1 MVFDGFLHE
10 FVDLFG
16 DLLSCIEQR
25 LLLVVL
31 PVQGQI

>member
-1 MVFDGFLHE
+1 MVVDGFLHE
-10 FVDLFG
+10 LVNLFG

-31 PVQGQI
+31 PVQRQI